1 MAEVTFR
8 PYPLT
13 PGLGRST
20 LSNEGR
26 THDVKRINILYAG
39 KQYSISG
46 RDLEEVKEEIR
57 SAVETAVPSWL
68 EVNVG
73 EGRYKRADI
82 LLSPGVDVT
91 VIGIDADD

>member
-1 MAEVTFR
+1 
-8 PYPLT
+8 
-13 PGLGRST
+13 
-20 LSNEGR
+20 
-26 THDVKRINILYAG
+26 VKRINILYAG

-46 RDLEEVKEEIR
+46 RDVDELKEQIR
-57 SAVETAVPSWL
+57 SAVEASVPTWL

-82 LLSPGVDVT
+82 LLTPGVDIA